1 MTEQNKQQK
10 LKRQGDI
17 ENRKLLDEVE
27 NMILDLNKSRED
39 YRLVVDDK
47 ESKIRT
53 VEYEK
58 QMTAIQPRLIEA
70 MITLGGVQ
78 TTEILA
84 QNLKEQGGNLS
95 SIFSKGG
102 FDGFLEAIEGT
113 PLHDNVMGVFKDYKD
128 LAKKK

>member
-1 MTEQNKQQK
+1 M
-10 LKRQGDI
+10 KRQGDI